1 MMAGSVVFIADA
13 TPAGAAIGEGLGSM
27 GFEVERVDSSAQALA
42 AAAEG
47 AADMLLLPASL
58 WPESGPELARSL
70 GDVAASSRP
79 GIVLYA
85 GDAETLE
92 ERFAPDSFAEFPVYD
107 FVVHPVDTA
116 LLEHRLDMVI
126 EAKRVV
132 AAREDS
138 ANRELLL
145 KLERDV
151 QIGREI
157 QLGFLPETLPQPEG
171 WEISARF
178 HPAREVAGDFYD
190 AFYMVNER
198 RLGFLIADVCDKG
211 VGAALFM
218 ALFRTLVR
226 SNAQQNISLGWMD
239 SHSGSVTD
247 DKDWLRGDPGERR
260 KSLPNIGTGSLM
272 HAMSGTNDY
281 ITSTHMAQ
289 GYFATMFFGMLDPSN
304 GSLIYINGGH
314 NPPMIVRSS
323 GEPVFLKPTGPAVG
337 MLPGATFK
345 LGHTRLEL
353 GDILYLY
360 TDGVPDAR
368 SVDGTFYSEQRL
380 YDIVAR
386 GASSAQA
393 LVSDIDAR
401 LKAHIGDAPQ
411 FDDITMLAVR
421 RTPDEAA

>member
-1 MMAGSVVFIADA
+1 MTAPSIVFVQDASPCGDGVAAGLEA
-13 TPAGAAIGEGLGSM
+13 TGYRVRRLDSAALL
-27 GFEVERVDSSAQALA
+27 QAPD
-42 AAAEG
+42 G
-47 AADMLLLPASL
+47 DAADVLLLPAAL
-58 WPESGPELARSL
+58 WPEVSAVFAGLDGAT
-70 GDVAASSRP
+70 ASRP

-85 GDAETLE
+85 DDGGMLT
-92 ERFAPDSFAEFPVYD
+92 ERLAPGSRADFPVVD
-107 FVVHPVDTA
+107 FLLPPVVPA
-116 LLEHRLDMVI
+116 LLKHRLDSAV
-126 EAKRVV
+126 EARRVV

-171 WEISARF
+171 WEITARF

-239 SHSGSVTD
+239 SRAGSVTD
-247 DKDWLRGDPGERR
+247 DKDWLRGDPSERR
-260 KSLPNIGTGSLM
+260 RSLPNIGTGSLH

-289 GYFATMFFGMLDPSN
+289 GYFATMFFGMLDPST
-304 GSLIYINGGH
+304 GALTYINGGH
-314 NPPMIVRSS
+314 NPPMIVRAS
-323 GEPVFLKPTGPAVG
+323 GEPQFLKPTGPAVG
-337 MLPGATFK
+337 MLPGAKFEMGNTH
-345 LGHTRLEL
+345 LDR
-353 GDILYLY
+353 GDILYAY
-360 TDGVPDAR
+360 TDGVTDAR
-368 SVDGTFYSEQRL
+368 SPDGAFFSEQHL
-380 YDIVAR
+380 FDIVGR
-386 GASSAQA
+386 GSPSAAA
-393 LVSDIDAR
+393 LVADIDSR
-401 LKAHIGDAPQ
+401 LKTHIGTAPQ
-411 FDDITMLAVR
+411 FDDITMIAVR
-421 RTPDEAA
+421 RTPDDGL